1 MKEEFISYLW
11 RQGLLKSTGLKTLDG
26 IAVEIISPGLDNQD
40 SGPDFLAAKVRID
53 GILWAGNVEV
63 HVCSSDWDKHGH
75 QHDEAYDNVILHLVY
90 QGDKMVFNSRAEP
103 IPVLEI
109 KNNVDP
115 KILDRYKN
123 FWTTKCRIPCLPR
136 LDQVSGV
143 LITNWLRHLLMER
156 LERKA
161 SEMGRFLNYFSNN
174 WEQVFYF
181 LLARNFGMKT
191 NMVPFGLLAQ
201 ATPFRVLA
209 RCRGQPARIEAILF
223 GQAGM
228 LDREF
233 SETYPAGLKKE
244 YQYQQHKFRLNPL
257 RASLWKFSRLRP
269 PNFPTIRIAQFAM
282 LMNKPLRLFR
292 ATMEAPGPECLHQI
306 LETNASGYWDAHYI
320 FEKASVHQTKN
331 LGKETMNNII
341 INTISP
347 LQYIYGKE
355 TNKPEL
361 IVRALAHLHEIPPER
376 NGPVR
381 RWEASGFVP
390 RNAADTQA
398 LLEAWKQFCTPGKC
412 LCCRI
417 GHQLMSA

>member
-1 MKEEFISYLW
+1 M
-11 RQGLLKSTGLKTLDG
+11 QSTGLKTLDG
-26 IAVEIISPGLDNQD
+26 IAVEIISPGWDNQD

-90 QGDKMVFNSRAEP
+90 RGDKRVFNSRGEP
-103 IPVLEI
+103 VPILEI

-115 KILDRYKN
+115 STLDRYKN

-136 LDQVSGV
+136 LDQVSEV
-143 LITNWLRHLLMER
+143 LISNWLRHLLMER
-156 LERKA
+156 MERKA
-161 SEMGRFLNYFSNN
+161 GEMGRFLDYFSNN
-174 WEQVFYF
+174 WEQVFNF

-201 ATPFRVLA
+201 ATPFGLMA
-209 RCRGQPARIEAILF
+209 KCRGQPSRIEAILF

-244 YQYQQHKFRLNPL
+244 YKYQQHKFRLNPL
-257 RASLWKFSRLRP
+257 RFSLWKFSRLRP

-282 LMNKPLRLFR
+282 LMNKPIRLFR
-292 ATMEAPGPECLHQI
+292 ATMEATGPGCLHHI
-306 LETNASGYWDAHYI
+306 LETTASGYWDTHYV
-320 FEKASVHQTKN
+320 FEKASVCQPKN

-355 TNKPEL
+355 TNTPEL
-361 IVRALAHLHEIPPER
+361 LGRALAQLHEIPPEN

-381 RWEASGFVP
+381 RWKASGFVP

-398 LLEAWKQFCTPGKC
+398 LLEAWKQFCIPGKC

-417 GHQLMSA
+417 GQQLMSA